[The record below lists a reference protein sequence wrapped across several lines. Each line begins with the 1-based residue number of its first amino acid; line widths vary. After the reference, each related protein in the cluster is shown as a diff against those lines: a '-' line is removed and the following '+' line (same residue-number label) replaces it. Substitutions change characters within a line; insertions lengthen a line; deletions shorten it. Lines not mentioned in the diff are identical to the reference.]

1 MAIKKLFISF
11 AMVGL
16 FVFAMMSFIVTTQQN
31 NEMDET
37 ILSNPTLNKSYFN
50 VNDSISDYKKD
61 GQEQSLLQDEDDPL
75 TEGGNLLF
83 TSITGTGKIVKGMVG
98 GVYNAL
104 IGIPSKLL
112 GLPAVVVSVFTGIL
126 AIMLLL
132 GAWRLYKAGE

>member
-50 VNDSISDYKKD
+50 IEGNISNYKDD

-83 TSITGTGKIVKGMVG
+83 TSITGSGRVIKGMVS

-112 GLPAVVVSVFTGIL
+112 GLPAIVVSVFTGIL
-126 AIMLLL
+126 AII
-132 GAWRLYKAGE
+132 LY